1 MENRNGLKKLKMNII
16 ILNHNFAKNH
26 FKLQKKLKKENLP
39 NYKPKQLI
47 KQRIQLEK

>member
-1 MENRNGLKKLKMNII
+1 MENRNGLKKLKMNLI

-39 NYKPKQLI
+39 NFKQNKRFLIILI
-47 KQRIQLEK
+47 KIN